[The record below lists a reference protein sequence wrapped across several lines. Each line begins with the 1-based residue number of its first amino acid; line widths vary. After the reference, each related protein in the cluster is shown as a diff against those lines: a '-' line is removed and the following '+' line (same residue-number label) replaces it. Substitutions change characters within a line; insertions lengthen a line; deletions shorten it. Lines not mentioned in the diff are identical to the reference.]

1 MKLTINQKIQ
11 QLNLLIKEGKFI
23 EVENLSKEILKTQ
36 PKNPSINHTLGI
48 AQQKIGKLKEAEI
61 NYKKAIEL
69 KPDYFECYYNMGFLF
84 GIINR
89 FDEAKHSFK
98 KAISIKTDF
107 FQAYSSLGGI
117 QYRVGKLKEAETSY
131 KKAIA
136 LKPDYAEAYMNL
148 GSTYHKLNKFLE
160 AEMSYKKAIELKP
173 DYAEAYMNLGSTY
186 HKLNKFL
193 EAEMNYKKAIELKPD
208 YAEAYMSLGL
218 NNHKIH
224 KFLEAETSYKKAIE
238 LKPDYAKAHCNLG
251 NLQDSQK
258 KFIESLVSYDR
269 AYALDP
275 EIDFLLGSLQHTKMH
290 LCMWDDFS
298 INIDDLTKK
307 INRGGKTVTPLTL
320 LALIDDPKIHRKAAE
335 TFSNNRV
342 PKSNF
347 FPKIS
352 HYYEHKK
359 IRLGY
364 FSGDFRN
371 HPVAFLTAELYELHD
386 RTKFEIHA
394 FSFGPDE
401 NDKFNMRI
409 KKNVDHFHDVRMM
422 SNDDVVKLSRSLE
435 IDIAID
441 LTGFTTEAR
450 VDIFTMLAA
459 PTQVNYLGY
468 AGTMSMNS
476 MDYLIAD
483 HTLIPKESK
492 KFYSEKIVYMTNS
505 YQVNISK
512 TDVSKITFLRHE
524 VGLPETS
531 FIFCCFNNHYK
542 ITPSIFASWMRI
554 LKATNDSILWLLV
567 EDVNA
572 KKNLKQ
578 QAIKFG
584 IDEERLIFAKKL
596 PHAENLKRI
605 QTAGLFLDTFPYNA
619 HTTASDA
626 LRMGL
631 PVLTCMGQSFASRVA
646 ASLLKAVNLSEL
658 ITVTQDEYETLAI
671 DLATHPKKLKTIKEK
686 LANNLP
692 TSPLYDS
699 KLFTG
704 HLEAAYLTMHNR
716 CRKKLNP
723 DDIEIEL

>member
-36 PKNPSINHTLGI
+36 PKNPIINHTLGI

-69 KPDYFECYYNMGFLF
+69 KPNYFECYYNIGFLF

-107 FQAYSSLGGI
+107 FQAYNSLGGI
-117 QYRVGKLKEAETSY
+117 QYRVGKLKEAEIS
-131 KKAIA
+131 
-136 LKPDYAEAYMNL
+136 
-148 GSTYHKLNKFLE
+148 F
-160 AEMSYKKAIELKP
+160 KKAIELKP

-290 LCMWDDFS
+290 LCMWNDFS
-298 INIDDLTKK
+298 ININDLTKK

-342 PKSNF
+342 PKTNF
-347 FPKIS
+347 SPKIS

-492 KFYSEKIVYMTNS
+492 KFYSEKIVYMPNS

-596 PHAENLKRI
+596 PHAENLRRI
-605 QTAGLFLDTFPYNA
+605 QAADLFLDTLPYNA

-658 ITVTQDEYETLAI
+658 ITVTQDKYETLAI
-671 DLATHPKKLKTIKEK
+671 DLAKHPKKLKTIKEK

-699 KLFTG
+699 KLFTS
-704 HLEAAYLTMHNR
+704 HLEAAYLTMYKR
-716 CRKKLNP
+716 CQKKLNP